1 MDDEYLKVY
10 GKCTEGGQGRAGR
23 ADGWFDW
30 AVVAGPFT
38 APARAPRRTLHQLP
52 LLSSSPP
59 LSHLAPEAQKL
70 AQQFSNTEF
79 ISKLLPE
86 SGVLEALKK
95 VVPMALKLVV

>member
-1 MDDEYLKVY
+1 MDEEYLKVY
-10 GKCTEGGQGRAGR
+10 SKCTEGERGRAGNCRCCKARCLQQKPCR
-23 ADGWFDW
+23 A
-30 AVVAGPFT
+30 A
-38 APARAPRRTLHQLP
+38 APAVATPKPRFCCLRP
-52 LLSSSPP
+52 SPW
-59 LSHLAPEAQKL
+59 LAAEAQKL

>member
-1 MDDEYLKVY
+1 MDEEYLKVY
-10 GKCTEGGQGRAGR
+10 SKCTEGERGRAGSWCCCR
-23 ADGWFDW
+23 VPDACSRNR
-30 AVVAGPFT
+30 VA
-38 APARAPRRTLHQLP
+38 LP
-52 LLSSSPP
+52 LLQLQCQNRASDRLRPSPW
-59 LSHLAPEAQKL
+59 LAAEAQKL

>member
-1 MDDEYLKVY
+1 ML
-10 GKCTEGGQGRAGR
+10 
-23 ADGWFDW
+23 
-30 AVVAGPFT
+30 PFCL
-38 APARAPRRTLHQLP
+38 PASLP
-52 LLSSSPP
+52 LPP
-59 LSHLAPEAQKL
+59 SAPTEAQKL

>member
-1 MDDEYLKVY
+1 MPWQ
-10 GKCTEGGQGRAGR
+10 CQNRASDR
-23 ADGWFDW
+23 LR
-30 AVVAGPFT
+30 P
-38 APARAPRRTLHQLP
+38 
-52 LLSSSPP
+52 SPW
-59 LSHLAPEAQKL
+59 LAAEAQKL